1 VSTRTLLLKRGGM
14 SRFADIYTTLLKISV
29 AIMLQYRAVLVIW
42 LIGLVLQPIIY
53 LVVWLTVAEA
63 RGGQVGDFDKAGLA
77 AYFIV
82 LMIVNHATFD
92 WHMYEMGYRVRTGA
106 FSPLLLQPLH
116 PVHRDIIE
124 NVAYKFITLSVMLPA
139 IFLLTWLFEPSFGAP
154 IWAVAAFVPA
164 LLLAF
169 LMRFFVEWSLAL
181 LAFWITDTS
190 GLNQMYAVATLF
202 LTGQMA
208 PLSLMPQWVQSVAGV
223 LPFRWMVAFPV
234 ELLLGRLSPE
244 QVIDGFLMQA
254 LWLGAGLAVL
264 ALTWSRAARRYSA
277 VGA

>member
-1 VSTRTLLLKRGGM
+1 
-14 SRFADIYTTLLKISV
+14 
-29 AIMLQYRAVLVIW
+29 
-42 LIGLVLQPIIY
+42 
-53 LVVWLTVAEA
+53 
-63 RGGQVGDFDKAGLA
+63 
-77 AYFIV
+77 
-82 LMIVNHATFD
+82 
-92 WHMYEMGYRVRTGA
+92 
-106 FSPLLLQPLH
+106 
-116 PVHRDIIE
+116 
-124 NVAYKFITLSVMLPA
+124 MLPA
-139 IFLLTWLFEPSFGAP
+139 ILLLTWLFEPSFGAP

-164 LLLAF
+164 LLMAF
-169 LMRFFVEWSLAL
+169 LVRFFVEWSLAL
-181 LAFWITDTS
+181 SAFWITDTS
-190 GLNQMYAVATLF
+190 GLNQMYVIAALF

-244 QVIDGFLMQA
+244 QVFDGFLMQA

>member
-1 VSTRTLLLKRGGM
+1 M
-14 SRFADIYTTLLKISV
+14 SRFSDIYTTLFKISV

-77 AYFIV
+77 AYYIV

-116 PVHRDIIE
+116 PIHRDIIE

-139 IFLLTWLFEPSFGAP
+139 ILLLTWLFEPSFGAP

-164 LLLAF
+164 LLMAF
-169 LMRFFVEWSLAL
+169 LVRFFVEWSLAL
-181 LAFWITDTS
+181 SAFWITDTS
-190 GLNQMYAVATLF
+190 GLNQMYVIAALF

-244 QVIDGFLMQA
+244 QVFDGFLMQA